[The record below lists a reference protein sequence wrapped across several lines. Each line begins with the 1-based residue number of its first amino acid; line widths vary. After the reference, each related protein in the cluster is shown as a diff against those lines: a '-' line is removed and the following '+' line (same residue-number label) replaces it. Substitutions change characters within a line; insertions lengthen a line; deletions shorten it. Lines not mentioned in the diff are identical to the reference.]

1 MESSWQFYVG
11 SGLGTFVGLIG
22 ISYVLRQWSIKMC
35 TSKVRLD
42 GKVVIVTGANTGVGL
57 CTVIDLARRG
67 AIVIMACRNMNK
79 GEQALEQAK
88 KESGS
93 KDLVLLKLDLSS
105 LKSVR
110 DFAKEFLSRYSKLHI
125 LINNAG
131 IMMCPYSKTEDG
143 FEMQIGT
150 NHFGHFVLTNLLLK
164 VLKESAPSRVVTV
177 SSIGHQ
183 FGKMDFEDINFEK
196 RPYSKLAAY
205 GQSKLANILFAKEL
219 HNKVKDHGIT
229 SYALHPGSV
238 NTELGRYDFGAS
250 IYYSTFGLLYGR
262 TPVQGA
268 QTSIYC
274 AVEEGL
280 EAKSGGYFRNCGLT
294 KSTADSCNEGH
305 MKKLWE
311 LSEQLTST
319 EFPL

>member
-11 SGLGTFVGLIG
+11 PGLGIFVGLIG
-22 ISYVLRQWSIKMC
+22 ISYVQRQWYIKMC

>member
-22 ISYVLRQWSIKMC
+22 MSYVLRQWYIKMC

-93 KDLVLLKLDLSS
+93 KDLVLLKLDLST

>member
-11 SGLGTFVGLIG
+11 SGLGTFVGLID
-22 ISYVLRQWSIKMC
+22 ISYVLRQWYIKMC

>member
-93 KDLVLLKLDLSS
+93 KDLVLMKLDLSS

>member
-11 SGLGTFVGLIG
+11 SGLGTFVALIG
-22 ISYVLRQWSIKMC
+22 ISYVLRQWYIKMC

-42 GKVVIVTGANTGVGL
+42 GKIVIVTGANTGVGL

-67 AIVIMACRNMNK
+67 ATVIMACRNMSK
-79 GEQALEQAK
+79 GEKALEQAK

-93 KDLVLLKLDLSS
+93 KDLVLMKLDLSS
-105 LKSVR
+105 LKSVK
-110 DFAKEFLSRYSKLHI
+110 DFAKEVLSKYSKLHI

-164 VLKESAPSRVVTV
+164 ALKEGTPSRVVTV

-196 RPYSKLAAY
+196 RPYSKIAAY

-219 HNKVKDHGIT
+219 HNKVKDLGIT

-280 EAKSGGYFRNCGLT
+280 EEKSGGYFRNCGLT

-311 LSEQLTST
+311 LSEQMTST

>member
-11 SGLGTFVGLIG
+11 PGLGIFVGLIG
-22 ISYVLRQWSIKMC
+22 ISYVLRQWYIKMC

-42 GKVVIVTGANTGVGL
+42 GKVVIVTGANTGLGL
-57 CTVIDLARRG
+57 STVIDLARRG
-67 AIVIMACRNMNK
+67 ATVVMACRNMSK
-79 GEQALEQAK
+79 GEKALEHAK

-93 KDLVLLKLDLSS
+93 KDIVLMKLDLSS

-110 DFAKEFLSRYSKLHI
+110 EFAKEFLSRYSKLNI

-131 IMMCPYSKTEDG
+131 IALCPYSKTEDG

-150 NHFGHFVLTNLLLK
+150 NNFGHFVLTNLLLK
-164 VLKESAPSRVVTV
+164 ALKESAPSRVVTV
-177 SSIGHQ
+177 SSVGHH
-183 FGKMDFEDINFEK
+183 FGKMDFEDINYEK
-196 RPYSKLAAY
+196 RSYSKLAVY

-219 HNKVKDHGIT
+219 HNKVKDCGIT
-229 SYALHPGSV
+229 SYALNPGYV
-238 NTELGRYDFGAS
+238 KTELGRHDFIS
-250 IYYSTFGLLYGR
+250 NISYSTFGFLYGR

-280 EAKSGGYFRNCGLT
+280 ETKSGGYFNNCGLA
-294 KSTADSCNEGH
+294 KSTSDSCNEGH

-311 LSEQLTST
+311 LSEQMTST